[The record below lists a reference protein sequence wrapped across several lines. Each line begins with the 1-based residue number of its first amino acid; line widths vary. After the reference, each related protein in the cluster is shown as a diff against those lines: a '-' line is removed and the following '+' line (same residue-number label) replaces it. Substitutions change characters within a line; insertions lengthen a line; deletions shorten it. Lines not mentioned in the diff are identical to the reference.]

1 MKPSNPRSLQ
11 AFCFSF
17 FNYFDYG
24 KGFQKCNHMNEGF
37 ISGPTENVAPINSEL
52 KEFCKSRWIL
62 FKHVWRS
69 ENQEADTLT
78 KPGVNT

>member
-1 MKPSNPRSLQ
+1 MKPSNPRSRQ

-37 ISGPTENVAPINSEL
+37 IIGPTENVAPSIV
-52 KEFCKSRWIL
+52 KSRNFASLAGFCSSMFGEVKIKRRIL
-62 FKHVWRS
+62 
-69 ENQEADTLT
+69 
-78 KPGVNT
+78 